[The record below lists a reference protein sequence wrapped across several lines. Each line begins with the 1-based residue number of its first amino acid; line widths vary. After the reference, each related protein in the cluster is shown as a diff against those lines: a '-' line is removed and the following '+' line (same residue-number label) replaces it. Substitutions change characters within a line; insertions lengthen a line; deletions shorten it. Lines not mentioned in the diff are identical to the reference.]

1 MSLFYIIILI
11 ILSFFF
17 FFVLNKTIKSS
28 DFGLRFDGLLIFLIV
43 FYFHSISLPVSRL
56 LFRPESKDSDFIFIL
71 TLILAWLGIFT
82 SSFFVK
88 RKKIDL
94 KEYKERFN
102 YILLYLLLFSIAFW
116 NFYVMLSKLNFSL
129 INVLLPYGAENEIG
143 NFNDSILDSVRE
155 MLLFSIVGFG
165 YIVGD
170 KNKLQ
175 KLKLLSL
182 SIAFIY
188 VIFILLRGSRNAAL
202 MILLPL
208 VFYYIRNKQFKI
220 FRVGIFALFFY
231 FIGYF
236 IGIVRNIGF
245 SEISGIN
252 VDVFSFDPLSQEFG
266 TSYSVYSKWL
276 EINSNFD
283 FQFGKTYL
291 VDPILHFIPS
301 SLWPDRPP
309 SVALQFSMNYFG
321 VTKVSDLNSGLGF
334 SPLVEAHINFGYFG
348 VFLIFFIVFL
358 LFVKIISYFF
368 QKQSVSYYLMNGFF
382 CVFALNFTRIDFA
395 IVFKIYLIFVL
406 VTIFLNRLLKA

>member
-1 MSLFYIIILI
+1 MSLFYIFILI
-11 ILSFFF
+11 SLSFFF

-56 LFRPESKDSDFIFIL
+56 LFRSESKDSDFFFIL

-88 RKKIDL
+88 RKKVDL
-94 KEYKERFN
+94 KEHKERFN
-102 YILLYLLLFSIAFW
+102 YILLYLLLLSIAYW

-129 INVLLPYGAENEIG
+129 INILLPYGAENEIG
-143 NFNDSILDSVRE
+143 NFDDSILDSVRE
-155 MLLFSIVGFG
+155 MLLYSIVGFG

-170 KNKLQ
+170 KNKLK

-182 SIAFIY
+182 LIAYIY

-208 VFYYIRNKQFKI
+208 VFYYMRNKQFKI
-220 FRVGIFALFFY
+220 FRVGIFAIFFY

-236 IGIVRNIGF
+236 IGIVRSFGF

-334 SPLVEAHINFGYFG
+334 SPLLEAHINFGYFG

-358 LFVKIISYFF
+358 LFVKIISYFY

>member
-1 MSLFYIIILI
+1 MSLFYIFILI

-102 YILLYLLLFSIAFW
+102 YILLYLLLFSIAYW